1 MSHRDGIIVLPSE
14 HLEAIIKIAAE
25 SLECQADFFPLEQGI
40 FSSRDDPGEALLL
53 PEFRRKLQLKGPK
66 NKVGKVLETAKKL
79 AKEISAKE
87 QESFSLTQEIT
98 ERYEQLAT
106 LFEMS
111 EKLGMAGDNPSR
123 VAAILDT
130 AATAVSASC
139 GCLLML
145 DGDCRFIN
153 RGEQEMDREAVSTL
167 ARRAAER
174 NHPEVDEKKYIALP
188 LSVSE
193 NLPIGA
199 LALGPRTE
207 GIYRS
212 GDVKML
218 VTLASYAALL
228 LESGRLY
235 EGLETLFFSTIKSMV
250 EAIDAKDPSTRGH
263 SERVR
268 RYSALMA
275 QKMGMSS
282 QDQKMLELAA
292 LLHDLGKIGLPDS
305 ILNNVK
311 SRLTEEQWQLV
322 KQHPE
327 IGVSILTHVAQL
339 KNILPAIGQHHE
351 RYDGSGYPTGIKGQ
365 DISLFARIISV
376 ADAYDAMTTQRSYR
390 PTFDSRQALAELR
403 DNSGNQFDPMAV
415 ELFLQSFSGADNQTT
430 GHERK

>member
-1 MSHRDGIIVLPSE
+1 MSHHNGIIVLPPE
-14 HLEAIIKIAAE
+14 HLEVVIKITAE
-25 SLECQADFFPLEQGI
+25 SLGCTAEFFPLEDVSLPGRETQGE
-40 FSSRDDPGEALLL
+40 SLAL
-53 PEFRRKLQLKGPK
+53 PEFRRLLVLKGPK
-66 NKVGKVLETAKKL
+66 DILRPALEAVKKL
-79 AKEISAKE
+79 ATEISSKE
-87 QESFSLTQEIT
+87 RESFSLTQEIT

-123 VAAILDT
+123 MAAILDT
-130 AATAVSASC
+130 AATAVSAGW
-139 GCLLML
+139 GCLLLL

-153 RGEQEMDREAVSTL
+153 RGEQEIDREEISAL
-167 ARRAAER
+167 ARRAAE
-174 NHPEVDEKKYIALP
+174 NNKPEVDEKKHIVLP
-188 LSVSE
+188 LTVSE
-193 NLPIGA
+193 NQPIGA

-218 VTLASYAALL
+218 VTLTSYAALL

-235 EGLETLFFSTIKSMV
+235 EGLELLFFSTIKSMV
-250 EAIDAKDPSTRGH
+250 EAIDAKDPRTRGH

-311 SRLTEEQWQLV
+311 HTLTEEQWDLV

-339 KNILPAIGQHHE
+339 KRILPAIGQHHE
-351 RYDGSGYPTGIKGQ
+351 RYDGSGYPAGVKGQ
-365 DISLFARIISV
+365 EISLFARIIAV
-376 ADAYDAMTTQRSYR
+376 ADAYDAMTTQRTYR

-415 ELFLQSFSGADNQTT
+415 ELFLQSFSGTDNQQ
-430 GHERK
+430 

>member
-1 MSHRDGIIVLPSE
+1 MSHHNGIIVLPSE
-14 HLEAIIKIAAE
+14 HLEVVVKIAAE
-25 SLECQADFFPLEQGI
+25 SLGCSAEFFPLEE
-40 FSSRDDPGEALLL
+40 SPSTCPDHREEALLL
-53 PEFRRKLQLKGPK
+53 PEFHRKLLLKGPK
-66 NKVGKVLETAKKL
+66 DKLETALGAARKL
-79 AKEISAKE
+79 AGEISAKE
-87 QESFSLTQEIT
+87 RESLSLTQEIT

-139 GCLLML
+139 GCLLL
-145 DGDCRFIN
+145 LEGECRFIS
-153 RGEQEMDREAVSTL
+153 RGEQEPDRKAVSAL
-167 ARRAAER
+167 ARRAAEQ
-174 NHPEVDEKKYIALP
+174 NKPEVDEKRHIVLP
-188 LSVSE
+188 LAVSE
-193 NLPIGA
+193 NQPIGA

-218 VTLASYAALL
+218 VTLASYATLL

-235 EGLETLFFSTIKSMV
+235 EGLEILFFSTIKSMV

-275 QKMGMSS
+275 QKMGMPAP
-282 QDQKMLELAA
+282 DQKMLELAA

-339 KNILPAIGQHHE
+339 KKILPAIGQHHE
-351 RYDGSGYPTGIKGQ
+351 RYDGSGYPSGIKGQ
-365 DISLFARIISV
+365 DISLFARIIAV
-376 ADAYDAMTTQRSYR
+376 ADAYDAMTTQRTYR
-390 PTFDSRQALAELR
+390 PTFNSQQALAELR
-403 DNSGNQFDPMAV
+403 GNSGNQFDPMAV
-415 ELFLQSFSGADNQTT
+415 ELFMQSFSGNDNQL
-430 GHERK
+430 

>member
-1 MSHRDGIIVLPSE
+1 MTHKNGIIVLPPE
-14 HLEAIIKIAAE
+14 HLEAMIKIAAE
-25 SLECQADFFPLEQGI
+25 NLGCRAEFFPLEQNPSLG
-40 FSSRDDPGEALLL
+40 RDDQGEVLPL
-53 PEFRRKLQLKGPK
+53 PEFRRKLLLKGPK
-66 NKVGKVLETAKKL
+66 NRIRPALDIAKKL
-79 AKEISAKE
+79 AREISAQE

-111 EKLGMAGDNPSR
+111 DKLGMAGDNQSR
-123 VAAILDT
+123 AAAILDT

-139 GCLLML
+139 GCLML
-145 DGDCRFIN
+145 LEGGCRFIN
-153 RGEQEMDREAVSTL
+153 RREGEMDREAVGAL

-174 NHPEVDEKKYIALP
+174 NKPEVDEKKHIALP
-188 LSVSE
+188 LAVNE
-193 NLPIGA
+193 NHPIGA

-218 VTLASYAALL
+218 ATLASYAALL

-250 EAIDAKDPSTRGH
+250 EAIDAKDPRTRGH

-268 RYSALMA
+268 RYSARMA
-275 QKMGMSS
+275 KEMGMSS

-311 SRLTEEQWQLV
+311 SHLTEEQWRLV

-339 KNILPAIGQHHE
+339 KKVLPAIGQHHE
-351 RYDGSGYPTGIKGQ
+351 RYDGSGYPAGVKGQ
-365 DISLFARIISV
+365 DISLFARIIAV
-376 ADAYDAMTTQRSYR
+376 ADAYDAMTTQRTYR
-390 PTFDSRQALAELR
+390 PTFDSRQALAELKE
-403 DNSGNQFDPMAV
+403 NSGNQFDPLAV
-415 ELFLQSFSGADNQTT
+415 ELFIQSFSGEDDQP
-430 GHERK
+430 

>member
-1 MSHRDGIIVLPSE
+1 MSHRNGIIVLPSE
-14 HLEAIIKIAAE
+14 HLEAVVKIAAE
-25 SLECQADFFPLEQGI
+25 SLGCSAEFSPLEE
-40 FSSRDDPGEALLL
+40 FPSACDDRRAEVLLL
-53 PEFRRKLQLKGPK
+53 PEFRRKILIKGRKEQLGPA
-66 NKVGKVLETAKKL
+66 LETAKKL
-79 AKEISAKE
+79 AGEISAKE
-87 QESFSLTQEIT
+87 REAFSLTQEIT

-139 GCLLML
+139 GCLLL
-145 DGDCRFIN
+145 TEGDCRFIN
-153 RGEQEMDREAVSTL
+153 RGLQEMDREAISAL
-167 ARRAAER
+167 ARRAAEQ
-174 NHPEVDEKKYIALP
+174 NKPEVDEKRHIVLP
-188 LSVSE
+188 LTVNE
-193 NLPIGA
+193 NQPIGA
-199 LALGPRTE
+199 MALGPRSE
-207 GIYRS
+207 GVYRS

-218 VTLASYAALL
+218 VTLTSYAALL

-235 EGLETLFFSTIKSMV
+235 EGLEVLFFSTIKSMV

-275 QKMGMSS
+275 QKMGMPAS
-282 QDQKMLELAA
+282 DQKMLELAA

-311 SRLTEEQWQLV
+311 SRLTDEQWQQV

-339 KNILPAIGQHHE
+339 KKILPAIGQHHE
-351 RYDGSGYPTGIKGQ
+351 RYDGSGYPSGIKGQ
-365 DISLFARIISV
+365 DISLFARIIAV
-376 ADAYDAMTTQRSYR
+376 ADAYDAMTTQRTYR

-415 ELFLQSFSGADNQTT
+415 ELFMQSFSGTDNQ
-430 GHERK
+430 

>member
-1 MSHRDGIIVLPSE
+1 MTHKNGIVVLPSE
-14 HLEAIIKIAAE
+14 HLEAVIKIAAG
-25 SLECQADFFPLEQGI
+25 SLGCSAEFFPLEETSALHPDGQGEVL
-40 FSSRDDPGEALLL
+40 PL
-53 PEFRRKLQLKGPK
+53 PEFHRKLLIKGQNDMLGPA
-66 NKVGKVLETAKKL
+66 LETAKKL
-79 AKEISAKE
+79 AGEISAKE
-87 QESFSLTQEIT
+87 QEAVSLTQEIT

-123 VAAILDT
+123 MAAILDT
-130 AATAVSASC
+130 ATTAVSASC
-139 GCLLML
+139 GSLML
-145 DGDCRFIN
+145 LEGDCLFIN
-153 RGEQEMDREAVSTL
+153 RGEQGINSEVIRSL
-167 ARRAAER
+167 ARRVAER
-174 NHPEVDEKKYIALP
+174 NKPEVDEKSYIVLP
-188 LSVSE
+188 LAVSE
-193 NLPIGA
+193 NQSIGA

-212 GDVKML
+212 GDVKMM
-218 VTLASYAALL
+218 VTLTSYAALL

-275 QKMGMSS
+275 QKMGMPGP
-282 QDQKMLELAA
+282 DQKMLELAA

-311 SRLTEEQWQLV
+311 SRLTDEQWHLV

-339 KNILPAIGQHHE
+339 KKILPAIGQHHE

-365 DISLFARIISV
+365 DISLFARIIAV
-376 ADAYDAMTTQRSYR
+376 ADAYDAMTTQRTYR

-403 DNSGNQFDPMAV
+403 ENAGNQFDPMAV
-415 ELFLQSFSGADNQTT
+415 ELFLQSFSGTDN
-430 GHERK
+430 K

>member
-1 MSHRDGIIVLPSE
+1 MSHHNGIIVLPPE
-14 HLEAIIKIAAE
+14 HLEGVIKITAE
-25 SLECQADFFPLEQGI
+25 SLGCTAEFFPLGEVPSPDRETQGEYL
-40 FSSRDDPGEALLL
+40 PL
-53 PEFRRKLQLKGPK
+53 PEFRRLLLLKGPK
-66 NKVGKVLETAKKL
+66 DKLRPALETVKKL
-79 AKEISAKE
+79 AAEINSKER
-87 QESFSLTQEIT
+87 ESFSLTQEIT

-123 VAAILDT
+123 MAAILDT
-130 AATAVSASC
+130 AATAVSAGW
-139 GCLLML
+139 GCLLLL

-153 RGEQEMDREAVSTL
+153 RGEQEIDREEISAL
-167 ARRAAER
+167 ARRAAEQ
-174 NHPEVDEKKYIALP
+174 NKPEVDEKKHIVLP
-188 LSVSE
+188 LTVSE
-193 NLPIGA
+193 NQPIGA

-207 GIYRS
+207 GVYRS

-218 VTLASYAALL
+218 VTLTSYAALL

-235 EGLETLFFSTIKSMV
+235 EGLELLFFSTIKSMV
-250 EAIDAKDPSTRGH
+250 EAIDAKDPRTRGH

-311 SRLTEEQWQLV
+311 HTLTEEQWELV

-339 KNILPAIGQHHE
+339 KRILPAIGQHHE
-351 RYDGSGYPTGIKGQ
+351 RYDGSGYPAGVKGQ
-365 DISLFARIISV
+365 DISLFARIIAV
-376 ADAYDAMTTQRSYR
+376 ADAYDAMTTQRTYR
-390 PTFDSRQALAELR
+390 TTFDSRQALAELR

-415 ELFLQSFSGADNQTT
+415 ELFLQSLSGNDNQQ
-430 GHERK
+430 